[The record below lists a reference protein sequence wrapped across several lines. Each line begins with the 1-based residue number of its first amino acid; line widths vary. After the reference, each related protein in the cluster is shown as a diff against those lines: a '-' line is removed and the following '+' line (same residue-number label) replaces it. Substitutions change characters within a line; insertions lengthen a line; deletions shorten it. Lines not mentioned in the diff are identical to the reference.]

1 MFLANQVALTPSRLP
16 IVQEKLR
23 ALPKDKMFPKI
34 FHYSICIGTHADNYM
49 HHALKGFPDTTC
61 ILLCVVAANQ
71 QRNVSSIF
79 FVIVPGGIC
88 FIVHLELC
96 LCSLIKAAGYKDPAG
111 RKREA
116 FPSLREL
123 LSVLKAEDLTDSEVW
138 LRQSVTFTG
147 QSLKLMKERYRTTV
161 ESTLCYSECN

>member
-1 MFLANQVALTPSRLP
+1 
-16 IVQEKLR
+16 
-23 ALPKDKMFPKI
+23 
-34 FHYSICIGTHADNYM
+34 
-49 HHALKGFPDTTC
+49 
-61 ILLCVVAANQ
+61 
-71 QRNVSSIF
+71 
-79 FVIVPGGIC
+79 VPGGIC